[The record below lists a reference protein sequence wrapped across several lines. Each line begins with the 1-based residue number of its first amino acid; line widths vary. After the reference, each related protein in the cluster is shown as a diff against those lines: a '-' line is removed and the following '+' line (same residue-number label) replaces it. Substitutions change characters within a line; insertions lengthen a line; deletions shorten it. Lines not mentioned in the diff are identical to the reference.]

1 LNGNTFVTDAN
12 TFTVGTGLSSLGG
25 ALNVTGDLAINTDKF
40 KSYGCKRRYFH
51 CRSSWEL
58 RDIPVEWWR
67 NCFGNLSFAPGM
79 VTMTI
84 DLSNSSLTL
93 NGVQTVNG
101 NAICLDGD
109 NHVVRCN
116 GAPFGLQAAYN
127 TGNSI
132 TTTEGRNIDFTL
144 EGGLTD
150 QTSFNLTNAGNRL
163 CFCD

>member
-1 LNGNTFVTDAN
+1 
-12 TFTVGTGLSSLGG
+12 
-25 ALNVTGDLAINTDKF
+25 
-40 KSYGCKRRYFH
+40 
-51 CRSSWEL
+51 
-58 RDIPVEWWR
+58 
-67 NCFGNLSFAPGM
+67 
-79 VTMTI
+79 MTI

-150 QTSFNLTNAGNRL
+150 QTSFNLTNAEQAL
-163 CFCD
+163 LL